1 MRKGTFL
8 LGLFF
13 TICASVFGD
22 GPPQQW
28 VSHYNGPG
36 NGSEFASDLTVD
48 NSGNVY
54 VTGFSYGGI
63 ITSDDYATVKYD
75 PNGVQLWVK
84 RYNGPGNG
92 DDGAS
97 DIAIDL
103 SGNVYVTGSSY
114 GGTTTGTDYAT
125 IKYGTDGTQLWVKR
139 YNGTGNSDDS
149 ASVLAVDGSGNV
161 YVTGSSFGDATGTDY
176 ATVKYAADGNL
187 LWAARYNGPGN
198 SDEEAY
204 DLAIDSAGNVYVT
217 GISVSEVTS
226 SDYVTVKYDTNG
238 NRLWV
243 ATYNG
248 TENSDD
254 TVSAIATDSSG
265 NVYVTGTSFGGSTNY
280 DYATVKYGTDGNQL
294 WAARYNG
301 PGNDDDGAQDVAVD
315 NAGNVYVTGYSY
327 DTNTDYDYVTAKYG
341 PGGNQ
346 LWAARYNGP
355 ANGSDFAYALAI
367 DNWDNVYVTGI
378 SFDGN
383 TANDYAT
390 VKYSP
395 DGRQLWVARYNGT
408 GNGDDYASSI
418 FVDNN
423 GNVYTTGQ
431 SITSGTNFD
440 YATIKYSQ
448 QGYCISPVAGD
459 LNNDCKVDLE
469 DFAIM
474 SSHWLECNYALEK
487 DCQ

>member
-1 MRKGTFL
+1 MRKGAFL

-28 VSHYNGPG
+28 AALYNGPG
-36 NGSEFASDLTVD
+36 NDSELASDLVVD

-54 VTGFSYGGI
+54 VTGSSYGDG
-63 ITSDDYATVKYD
+63 TYNDYATVKYD
-75 PNGVQLWVK
+75 SNGTQLWVK
-84 RYNGPGNG
+84 RYNGPDNG

-103 SGNVYVTGSSY
+103 SGNVYVTGYSY
-114 GGTTTGTDYAT
+114 GDGTGTDYAT
-125 IKYGTDGTQLWVKR
+125 IKYNANGDQLWVKR
-139 YNGTGNSDDS
+139 YNGISNSDDS
-149 ASVLAVDGSGNV
+149 ASALAVDGTGNV
-161 YVTGSSFGDATGTDY
+161 YVTGSSVGGAAGTDY
-176 ATVKYAADGNL
+176 ATVKYGADGNQ

-204 DLAIDSAGNVYVT
+204 DLAIDGAGNVYVT
-217 GISVSEVTS
+217 GISINEDTS
-226 SDYVTVKYDTNG
+226 ADYVTVKYDTNG

-254 TVSAIATDSSG
+254 TVSALKVDSSG
-265 NVYVTGTSFGGSTNY
+265 NVYVTGTSYGGTTNY
-280 DYATVKYGTDGNQL
+280 DYATVKYGTGGNQI
-294 WAARYNG
+294 WAVRYNG
-301 PGNDDDGAQDVAVD
+301 PGNDDDGAQDLAVD
-315 NAGNVYVTGYSY
+315 NGGNVYVTGYSY
-327 DTNTDYDYVTAKYG
+327 DSNTNYDYATVKYDHN
-341 PGGNQ
+341 GNQ
-346 LWAARYNGP
+346 LWTARYNGP
-355 ANGSDFAYALAI
+355 GNSGDYAYALVV
-367 DNWDNVYVTGI
+367 DNSGNVYVTGI
-378 SFDGN
+378 SFDDN

-390 VKYSP
+390 VKYDS
-395 DGRQLWVARYNGT
+395 DGKQLWVARYNGT
-408 GNGDDYASSI
+408 GNGDDYVSSI

-431 SITSGTNFD
+431 SITSSTNFD
-440 YATIKYSQ
+440 YATIKYTQ

-469 DFAIM
+469 DFSIM
-474 SSHWLECNYALEK
+474 ASHWLECNYALEK